1 MFVCPECKNLLER
14 KGLELV
20 CTNSNCKIDSY
31 PIVNDIPRFV
41 QDYYAE
47 NFSFEW
53 HRHNKT
59 QYDSDNNSSLSHDY
73 VERLLNFKIKDLKG
87 LNVLEV
93 GCGAGRFTEVIAK
106 SDCYLETF
114 DLSNAIEVC
123 KNHIE
128 KDFKNVNFSQADLY
142 KLPFPDNY
150 FDLIFFRG
158 VLQHTPNPK
167 KSVASLAIKLKK
179 NGNLIMDCY
188 SWKFYKFPK
197 YLMRWFFRNT
207 SNEDLYNWCKKYVP
221 VLTNISNLIRMIPLI
236 GFSISRAIPIKNF
249 TGILELTREEII
261 DWNILDTFDAYS
273 PAYDNPQ
280 TPKSIKKILLESG
293 LNPDYVDDH
302 IICRATKM

>member
-1 MFVCPECKNLLER
+1 MFICPECKKSLEKEGSNLIC
-14 KGLELV
+14 K
-20 CTNSNCKIDSY
+20 NADCKINSY
-31 PIVNDIPRFV
+31 PIINEIPRFV

-53 HRHNKT
+53 HRHDKT
-59 QYDSDNNSSLSHDY
+59 QYDSDNNSTLSYDY
-73 VERLLNFKIKDLKG
+73 VERLLDFKVSELSG

-106 SDCYLETF
+106 SGCRLETF

-123 KNHIE
+123 KKHIE
-128 KDFKNVNFSQADLY
+128 KDFNNVNFSQADLY
-142 KLPFPDNY
+142 KLPYPDNY

-158 VLQHTPNPK
+158 VLQHTPNPE
-167 KSVASLAIKLKK
+167 KSISSLSKKLKI
-179 NGNLIMDCY
+179 NGKLIMDCY

-207 SNEDLYNWCKKYVP
+207 SNEELYAWCKKYVP
-221 VLTNISNLIRMIPLI
+221 KLTRVSNLIRKIPFL
-236 GFSISRAIPIKNF
+236 GFAISRVIPIKNF
-249 TGILELTREEII
+249 SGILELSEREIL

-280 TPKSIKKILLESG
+280 TPKTIKKFISKAG
-293 LNPDYVDDH
+293 LDIYYIDNH
-302 IICRATKM
+302 IICRAIKK